1 MYFSYENSLPAVK
14 ADEIQA
20 GTRQGEKISDFL
32 YRLTAEGKSM
42 VRNFAETVGISIEKR
57 IADNLKVH
65 CFYGELL
72 RHLKKQFPLSRC
84 RYPENM

>member
-1 MYFSYENSLPAVK
+1 
-14 ADEIQA
+14 
-20 GTRQGEKISDFL
+20 
-32 YRLTAEGKSM
+32 M
-42 VRNFAETVGISIEKR
+42 VRNFVETVGISIEKR